1 MNCFIAILLAL
12 QIMIIN
18 NDTEIKEPYIET
30 FEQIND
36 QVWYPFMQSYQDLD
50 TEAFMRLHSAK
61 LVRMDLNEGLQY
73 DIDTYFIHQQD
84 VNDHYKSTR
93 KRRTIELRF
102 QHRSVQDSFAYEI
115 GYYKATSYVP
125 REPKGTEYYGKF
137 NVILKK
143 EEGTWKI
150 VSDADHGQVP
160 SYLFSASKEME
171 DFEPFKGPEEPK
183 RRYR

>member
-73 DIDTYFIHQQD
+73 DIDKKQALRINASYDWQDRVDANDDIKLAYMRYF
-84 VNDHYKSTR
+84 
-93 KRRTIELRF
+93 
-102 QHRSVQDSFAYEI
+102 
-115 GYYKATSYVP
+115 
-125 REPKGTEYYGKF
+125 
-137 NVILKK
+137 
-143 EEGTWKI
+143 
-150 VSDADHGQVP
+150 
-160 SYLFSASKEME
+160 
-171 DFEPFKGPEEPK
+171 
-183 RRYR
+183 